1 MPFDGSAYVRHIAE
15 RLISEFTLSER
26 AGTPGLIGAAK
37 EHPARTQFERLMPGG
52 VRVGSGIVVD
62 SYGSASRQ
70 QDIVVYEELCPIFT
84 HNDAPEATY
93 YPIEGVIAVGEVKS
107 GLGKK
112 ELIDA
117 MAKCASVK
125 KLIRHAIATDDGVG
139 SAAISFRKYGN
150 GTCFACTP
158 AEQYDQWSK
167 SLDQVYSFI
176 LCQRFEKDGLKMLAD
191 FAAECRTVGPY
202 LAPNMLTSLNDGS
215 IYPFSSSS
223 GSILRSMMDGDGAI
237 LSRDA
242 VGGFAQLVSMLRLY
256 VVSGRTVDR
265 QHFERYF
272 RAPGAVAAKFTIDG
286 RIAF

>member
-37 EHPARTQFERLMPGG
+37 EQPARTQFERLMPGG
-52 VRVGSGIVVD
+52 VSVGSGIVVD
-62 SYGSASRQ
+62 SYGGVSRQ

-93 YPIEGVIAVGEVKS
+93 YPVEGVIAVGEVKS

-117 MAKCASVK
+117 IAKCASVK
-125 KLIRHAIATDDGVG
+125 QLTRFAVATDDGLG
-139 SAAISFRKYGN
+139 PATISFRKYGN

-158 AEQYDQWSK
+158 TEQFDQRSK
-167 SLDQVYSFI
+167 SLDQVYSFV
-176 LCQRFEKDGLKMLAD
+176 LCQRFAKDGLKTLDD
-191 FAAECRTVGPY
+191 FAAECRAVGSH
-202 LAPNMLTSLNDGS
+202 LAPNMIASLNDGS
-215 IYPFSSSS
+215 IYPYNSKS

-237 LSRDA
+237 LSRDSI
-242 VGGFAQLVSMLRLY
+242 GGFAQLVSMLRLY

-272 RAPGAVAAKFTIDG
+272 RPPGAAAPKFPIDG